1 MDVNRVS
8 CSQCGGLGYT
18 ISYAPDYYD
27 SKTRIGTAKRKEI
40 KCENCDGKGW
50 FEYATFSV
58 EEAKA
63 ILKYCGLTEVKNMDT
78 EGNFHI
84 GDIVQHFKRETLTPT
99 DDSNKYLYIIR
110 GFANHTETGEMLVIY
125 QGLYSPFDTYARPY
139 DMFNSKVDKV
149 KYPNIKQEY
158 RFEII

>member
-1 MDVNRVS
+1 MTFYSNNNDKKPNPNYVPPS
-8 CSQCGGLGYT
+8 L
-18 ISYAPDYYD
+18 
-27 SKTRIGTAKRKEI
+27 TRISK
-40 KCENCDGKGW
+40 
-50 FEYATFSV
+50 
-58 EEAKA
+58 
-63 ILKYCGLTEVKNMDT
+63 EVKNINP
-78 EGNFHI
+78 ERNFQI

-139 DMFNSKVDKV
+139 NMFNSKVDKE

-158 RFEII
+158 RFEIKV